1 MQLLYQTHSPYA
13 RKVLIMAHET
23 GLVEKIEVIHHETS
37 PTMRNEMVFK
47 HNPLGK
53 VPVLLVDDLVIYDS
67 AVICEY
73 LDRHHVMRRLIPAN
87 EINHLETKK
96 LESLATGI
104 ADAGILARWEISR
117 RPKDKRY
124 QPFLDGQLA
133 KLEAAYDFLESSIE
147 LSSNTPLLGEFALAS
162 SLLWVQYVKLPDFS
176 SGRPKL
182 SNWLH
187 AMETRPSL
195 QATSYSGK
203 THDVS

>member
-23 GLVEKIEVIHHETS
+23 GLAGEIEVIHHETS

-47 HNPLGK
+47 RNPLGK

-73 LDRHHVMRRLIPAN
+73 LDRIHHTRKLLPDDSSQR
-87 EINHLETKK
+87 LETKK
-96 LESLATGI
+96 LEALATGI

-117 RPKDKRY
+117 RPEDKRY

-133 KLEAAYDFLESSIE
+133 KLEAAYDYLESGIE
-147 LSSNTPLLGEFALAS
+147 LSSDTPLLGEFALAS
-162 SLLWVQYVKLPDFS
+162 SLLWIEYVKLPDYKS
-176 SGRPKL
+176 DRPKL

-187 AMETRPSL
+187 AMEIRPSL
-195 QATSYSGK
+195 QATSYSG
-203 THDVS
+203 TTNDVS